1 MSGFARGLLVG
12 AAAAVAVG
20 ASLAAFTPISFD
32 GPVASARTKPQLW
45 HEGTDDTPA
54 AKSLVPFT
62 SFAPLVKQLK
72 PAVVSIST
80 RSVVRYRAMDPFEE
94 FFRRFM
100 GEPPYRRYPGEG
112 TRTMP
117 RSLGSGF
124 IIHESGV
131 VLTNN
136 HVIERADEILVKLAD
151 GREFKATVVGRDPKT
166 DVAVLRLD
174 NAKDLPTVRLGDS
187 DALEVGDWVVAI
199 GNPFGL
205 SHSVSTGIVSA
216 KERFIGAGPYDDF
229 IQTDAAINPGNS
241 GGPLFDIHGN
251 VVGINT
257 AIVAQGQGIGFA
269 VPINLVKALLPQLL
283 EKGHVSRGW
292 LGVMIQDV
300 NESLA
305 ESLGLEG
312 TRGALIAEVVEGSPA
327 EKAGLRHG
335 DVVVS
340 VDGKPIDGYI
350 QLSRTIALLAPGSTV
365 EIGIVRD
372 RKEMRIPV
380 TIAEREDDQP
390 VTPARGTRPGGE
402 SVKTLGLTVQEVP
415 AELARRLRTRGG
427 VLVAEV
433 EPGGPAATAGVAAGD
448 VLLEINRR
456 PIRSVAE
463 FREVVRALRPGEM
476 TLLRLQRGDTAIY
489 VAVRS
494 SG

>member
-1 MSGFARGLLVG
+1 M
-12 AAAAVAVG
+12 
-20 ASLAAFTPISFD
+20 
-32 GPVASARTKPQLW
+32 
-45 HEGTDDTPA
+45 
-54 AKSLVPFT
+54 
-62 SFAPLVKQLK
+62 
-72 PAVVSIST
+72 
-80 RSVVRYRAMDPFEE
+80 
-94 FFRRFM
+94 
-100 GEPPYRRYPGEG
+100 
-112 TRTMP
+112 
-117 RSLGSGF
+117 
-124 IIHESGV
+124 
-131 VLTNN
+131 
-136 HVIERADEILVKLAD
+136 
-151 GREFKATVVGRDPKT
+151 
-166 DVAVLRLD
+166 
-174 NAKDLPTVRLGDS
+174 
-187 DALEVGDWVVAI
+187 
-199 GNPFGL
+199 
-205 SHSVSTGIVSA
+205 
-216 KERFIGAGPYDDF
+216 
-229 IQTDAAINPGNS
+229 
-241 GGPLFDIHGN
+241 
-251 VVGINT
+251 
-257 AIVAQGQGIGFA
+257 
-269 VPINLVKALLPQLL
+269 
-283 EKGHVSRGW
+283 
-292 LGVMIQDV
+292 
-300 NESLA
+300 
-305 ESLGLEG
+305 
-312 TRGALIAEVVEGSPA
+312 VEGSPA

-340 VDGKPIDGYI
+340 VDGKPIAGYI